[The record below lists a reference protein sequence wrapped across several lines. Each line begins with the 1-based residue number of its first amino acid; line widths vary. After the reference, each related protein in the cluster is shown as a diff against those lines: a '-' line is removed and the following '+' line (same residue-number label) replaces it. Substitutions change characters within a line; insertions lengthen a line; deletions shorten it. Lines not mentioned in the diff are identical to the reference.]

1 MGSLQHTPAGRARPL
16 ALLTAVLVGLL
27 AGGMV
32 LIEVVLLPFWRSVP
46 PEEFRRWFT
55 ANAPRI
61 RALMVP
67 LGAGA
72 ATAGVAAAVAEA
84 SASRR
89 PGPASLAA
97 AATVGVVTVTVTVN
111 EPANA
116 RFTGGTLTDAETRD
130 LLGTWARW
138 HHLRVALG
146 ILATV
151 AAASALGG
159 RPQPRA
165 ARRMVVR

>member
-1 MGSLQHTPAGRARPL
+1 ML
-16 ALLTAVLVGLL
+16 
-27 AGGMV
+27 

-72 ATAGVAAAVAEA
+72 VTVSVASAVSEA
-84 SASRR
+84 SVSRR
-89 PGPASLAA
+89 PGPASLTAA
-97 AATVGVVTVTVTVN
+97 AATVGVVAVTVTVN

-116 RFTGGTLTDAETRD
+116 RFTGGALTDAETRD

-146 ILATV
+146 IVATV
-151 AAASALGG
+151 AAASARGG

>member
-1 MGSLQHTPAGRARPL
+1 MGSLQRTPAGRARPV
-16 ALLTAVLVGLL
+16 ALLSAVLVGLL
-27 AGGMV
+27 TGGMV
-32 LIEVVLLPFWRSVP
+32 LIEVVLLPFWRSVR

-67 LGAGA
+67 LGAAAGA
-72 ATAGVAAAVAEA
+72 ASVATAASEA
-84 SASRR
+84 SVPRR
-89 PGPASLAA
+89 PGPASLTAA
-97 AATVGVVTVTVTVN
+97 AATVGVVAVTVTVN

-116 RFTGGTLTDAETRD
+116 RFTGGALTDAETRD

-146 ILATV
+146 VVGAV
-151 AAASALGG
+151 AAASALGR
-159 RPQPRA
+159 RP
-165 ARRMVVR
+165 